1 MKVVMIKDVGGV
13 GKRGTLVEVSDGYA
27 LNYLIPHRMA
37 EQATAQKESEVV
49 ARMKKEDATREK
61 EASLT
66 AAIIHGLK
74 GANIKISAKAT
85 EKGGLF
91 KAISA
96 MDIAKAI
103 MAQRGELVRVA
114 LIHIDTPI
122 KSTGSHTITIRS
134 GDVESQFTLT
144 VQTGK

>member
-49 ARMKKEDATREK
+49 MRMKKEDETREK
-61 EASLT
+61 EASAT
-66 AAIIHGLK
+66 ANVIHGLK
-74 GANIKISAKAT
+74 GAHIKISAKAT

-91 KAISA
+91 KAVSA

-103 MAQRGELVRVA
+103 MAQRGELLRVA
-114 LIHIDTPI
+114 LIQLDKPI
-122 KSTGSHTITIRS
+122 KTTGDHIVTVKS
-134 GDVESQFTLT
+134 GDAEAQFTLK
-144 VQTGK
+144 VETGK